1 MNVARILYP
10 VEVLGPGKRIGIWLA
25 GCPHHCQ
32 GCSNPELW
40 EQRVEYELPVNSLIE
55 LLERC
60 FWDKQVDGFVIT
72 GGDPMAQSEEL
83 ADLLAQLEP
92 WSEDILVYTG
102 FTYEELLARQD
113 PAIMTCLSHIGVL
126 IDGRYE
132 QSLNDGARLRGSS
145 NQRIFYFRE
154 RLKPIYE
161 AYVAA
166 GANLIQNF
174 TTTDGVVSV
183 GIHHAD
189 FHSEI
194 ARSAREKGVIIDGE

>member
-25 GCPHHCQ
+25 GCPHHCD

-40 EQRVEYELPVNSLIE
+40 EQHAEFELPVSSVIDI
-55 LLERC
+55 LERC
-60 FWDKQVDGFVIT
+60 FRDKPVDGFVIT
-72 GGDPMAQSEEL
+72 GGDPMVQAEEL
-83 ADLLAQLEP
+83 ACLLAQLKT

-102 FTYEELLARQD
+102 FTYEELLDRQD
-113 PAIMTCLSHIGVL
+113 PAIMTCLSHVGVL

-145 NQRIFYFRE
+145 NQRIFYFKD

-161 AYVAA
+161 AYMAA

-174 TTTDGVVSV
+174 TTKDGVVSV
-183 GIHHAD
+183 GIHRAD
-189 FHSEI
+189 FHREI
-194 ARSAREKGVIIDGE
+194 ARNAKEKGVIIDGE